1 MSIIVEL
8 PFPDSNLMPNRAR
21 RQHWRSK
28 AGYAQIARMTAKVEA
43 YNAKPRYDY
52 AFPLGERIPLTL
64 RFYPPNHKA
73 RDLDNLL
80 AAMKPSIDGICDSLE
95 INDKMFCPITLDWG
109 KVEKGGRVVV
119 EIGKVGDGK

>member
-1 MSIIVEL
+1 VSIIVEL

-21 RQHWRSK
+21 REHWRSK

-52 AFPLGERIPLTL
+52 SFPLGERIPLTL
-64 RFYPPNHKA
+64 KFYPPDRRE

-80 AAMKPSIDGICDSLE
+80 AAMKSALDGVSDALD
-95 INDKMFCPITLDWG
+95 INDRMFCPITVDWG
-109 KVEKGGRVVV
+109 SIEKGGRVVV
-119 EIGKVGDGK
+119 VIGE